1 MWCRFLGSTQPLL
14 PAVSA
19 FLPLSMEIT
28 TYLLASAVVRDH
40 IHSIVFF
47 KPTVSIRPPVPPS
60 GSQKLSASDSAFW
73 PTLCT
78 LKDFTYLL
86 TYLLTACICISVE
99 DWTAVLPEQCVT
111 HVGRVLV
118 RYDCASTTNCTQHGW
133 STVGEVCQSDAI
145 TNAVPDVF
153 LLSCILFLG
162 TFSVAYFLKTFR
174 TSAYFPTKV
183 SSRDI
188 KSHPLSI

>member
-86 TYLLTACICISVE
+86 TYLLRAFVLASRTGRRCCRSNVSHMSVVYSSVMTARLQRTVLS
-99 DWTAVLPEQCVT
+99 TAGQRSAKSASPTPSLTPFQMSFCC
-111 HVGRVLV
+111 HV
-118 RYDCASTTNCTQHGW
+118 SFSSEH
-133 STVGEVCQSDAI
+133 SQS
-145 TNAVPDVF
+145 
-153 LLSCILFLG
+153 L
-162 TFSVAYFLKTFR
+162 TFSRRFVLRHTF
-174 TSAYFPTKV
+174 
-183 SSRDI
+183 
-188 KSHPLSI
+188 PLR